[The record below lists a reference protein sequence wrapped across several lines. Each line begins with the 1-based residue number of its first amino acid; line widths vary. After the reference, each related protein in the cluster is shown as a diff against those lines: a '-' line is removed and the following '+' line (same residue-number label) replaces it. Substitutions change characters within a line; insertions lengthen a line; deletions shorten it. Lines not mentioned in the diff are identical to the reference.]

1 MEPIKQK
8 IIDFISHLDKREKYL
23 LCSTVIVIC
32 IIIFYHLISTF
43 IFGKI
48 DSLEKK
54 LNIKTDQLKEMI
66 ILRQEYEAINNRG
79 NSSVSF
85 LNKRDRAFTLFSF
98 LDKNAELSGIK
109 NKIVYMKPS
118 VIKQDNKKY
127 KIATVEMKLA
137 MVSMNQLV
145 NYLYKIESSENNIVI
160 KRLSIIKK
168 ENKQKSIDVVLKVE
182 TLTL

>member
-1 MEPIKQK
+1 MELIKQK
-8 IIDFISHLDKREKYL
+8 IIDFISHLNTREKYL
-23 LCSTVIVIC
+23 LYSSVIVIC

-43 IFGKI
+43 VFGKI
-48 DSLEKK
+48 NSLEQK
-54 LNIKTDQLKEMI
+54 LSIKTAELKEMI
-66 ILRQEYEAINNRG
+66 ILKQEYEAINNQG

-85 LNKRDRAFTLFSF
+85 LNKRDENFTLFSF

-118 VIKQDNKKY
+118 VTKQDNKKY

-137 MVSMNQLV
+137 MISMNQLV
-145 NYLYKIESSENNIVI
+145 NYLYKIESSENNVVI
-160 KRLSIIKK
+160 KRLSIVKK
-168 ENKQKSIDVVLKVE
+168 ENKQKSIDVVFKVE